1 MSTWRIQ
8 LDPKKSILS
17 WVSSQP
23 DPRFFVS
30 AFRNTW
36 LTWVL
41 FLLNMKP
48 VHIWAVKLAN
58 PNVYGGSPQIYLLVL
73 EAIVTIHITPYIYG
87 RFLEWWI
94 PQNHGCF
101 NTKVTKDGLIWMI
114 WGYHHFRKP
123 PYIYKH
129 PKSLQLLEL

>member
-1 MSTWRIQ
+1 
-8 LDPKKSILS
+8 
-17 WVSSQP
+17 
-23 DPRFFVS
+23 
-30 AFRNTW
+30 
-36 LTWVL
+36 
-41 FLLNMKP
+41 MKP

-123 PYIYKH
+123 PYIYIYINIQNPYSYWSYNPNLDNSYH
-129 PKSLQLLEL
+129 LVDDV